1 MCNLIMIYNVYT
13 LTIEQLHDLIAS
25 GDDSHDNQIR
35 ITTNGDIFLSDIV
48 GAEHL
53 DGIAGRFESFDAGNS
68 YVGAEAAADQK
79 FIKRLFD
86 AIQHWKEF
94 PCTYIDTF

>member
-1 MCNLIMIYNVYT
+1 MSYNVYT

-35 ITTNGDIFLSDIV
+35 ITTSGEIFLSNFV
-48 GAEHL
+48 GADHL
-53 DGIAGRFESFDAGNS
+53 DGIAGRFETFDAGNS

-79 FIKRLFD
+79 YIEKLFN
-86 AIQHWKEF
+86 AIQHWIEV
-94 PCTYIDTF
+94 PRTYIDIY